1 MATAV
6 NTKTKN
12 SVLVVEDEHDIREL
26 LEYNLAR
33 DGFNVRAVE
42 SGEQA
47 LAAVGVLPP
56 DLILLDLMLPGMDG
70 LQVCRRLKSDGS
82 TANIPILMLTAK
94 AEEADIVTGLELGA
108 DDYVTKPFSPKVI
121 IARAKA
127 VLRRRAEAVHSEDEV
142 LSFDQLTIHPG
153 RHEAVVGDQKVDL
166 TSSEFRVLHHM
177 ARRPGWVFTRYQL
190 VDAVHGEKHA
200 VSDRSVDVM
209 IVGLRRKLGDCGHY
223 IETVRGVGYRFRV

>member
-1 MATAV
+1 M
-6 NTKTKN
+6 TKN
-12 SVLVVEDEHDIREL
+12 SVLVIEDEHDIREL
-26 LEYNLAR
+26 LEYNLTR
-33 DGFNVRAVE
+33 DGFVVRAVE
-42 SGEQA
+42 TGEQA
-47 LAAVGVLPP
+47 LVSIGSIPP

-70 LQVCRRLKSDGS
+70 LQLCRRLKSDGA

-94 AEEADIVTGLELGA
+94 SEEADIVTGLELGA

-121 IARAKA
+121 VARARA
-127 VLRRRAEAVHSEDEV
+127 VLRRRSESVHAEDEV
-142 LSFDQLTIHPG
+142 LHFGQLTLHPG
-153 RHEAVVGDQKVDL
+153 RHEVFVGDEKIDL

-209 IVGLRRKLGDCGHY
+209 IVGLRRKLGDCGHFV
-223 IETVRGVGYRFRV
+223 ETVRGVGYRFRA